1 MSQLRPCLA
10 QPRATEVFTRRGQLT
25 LFQDHLET
33 RLAFNYHLFGHTYI
47 SAILDANDFTPT
59 SRMTAAGIP
68 DLFQRYEQLK
78 AVEQTKDALIED
90 LLHRVTELE
99 KAYQQT
105 RLDHDRETRFNR
117 EVQMHEMELME
128 QITRIK
134 AVMDQE
140 PFLLVMID
148 GDGLIF
154 QDSFLKQGEQGGK
167 DAANQLWVA
176 IRDYSSR
183 NFPNLQ
189 SPKIVTRIYA
199 NVKGLAEA
207 CYKAGIVERPAL
219 IEDFVRGFNGSR
231 LLFDFVDV
239 GSGKDRADDKIAE
252 YLKLNLYN
260 CHCHQ
265 IFLGCSHDNGYA
277 RILEDLL
284 ADRELVGRISLI
296 EGVPFERELV
306 SIKSSYR
313 VTKFDSLFR
322 DSKIPNHGSSL
333 ETWTNAV
340 RTLPTASHSRPI
352 SPHPSNNG
360 RARVSSSSNGAPSP
374 QTWAATIAAAASTP
388 MTDLT
393 PSKPGTPSLQVVER
407 NKYGQRVDRLDFKTI
422 PKDELKH
429 IKKLKLCN
437 QYFLLGEC
445 PNLSCHHTHDYKLT
459 KNERVILQA
468 VARMTP
474 CHFGTDCDDP
484 GCIYGHRCPQS
495 EVGRKECYWG
505 QKCRFNASQHGI
517 DTNIVKVTKV

>member
-1 MSQLRPCLA
+1 
-10 QPRATEVFTRRGQLT
+10 
-25 LFQDHLET
+25 
-33 RLAFNYHLFGHTYI
+33 
-47 SAILDANDFTPT
+47 
-59 SRMTAAGIP
+59 MTAAGIP

-265 IFLGCSHDNGYA
+265 IF
-277 RILEDLL
+277 
-284 ADRELVGRISLI
+284 
-296 EGVPFERELV
+296 PW
-306 SIKSSYR
+306 
-313 VTKFDSLFR
+313 LFTR
-322 DSKIPNHGSSL
+322 
-333 ETWTNAV
+333 
-340 RTLPTASHSRPI
+340 
-352 SPHPSNNG
+352 
-360 RARVSSSSNGAPSP
+360 
-374 QTWAATIAAAASTP
+374 
-388 MTDLT
+388 
-393 PSKPGTPSLQVVER
+393 
-407 NKYGQRVDRLDFKTI
+407 
-422 PKDELKH
+422 
-429 IKKLKLCN
+429 
-437 QYFLLGEC
+437 
-445 PNLSCHHTHDYKLT
+445 
-459 KNERVILQA
+459 
-468 VARMTP
+468 
-474 CHFGTDCDDP
+474 
-484 GCIYGHRCPQS
+484 
-495 EVGRKECYWG
+495 
-505 QKCRFNASQHGI
+505 
-517 DTNIVKVTKV
+517 